1 MTIALVSQ
9 GFGTASHSP
18 YNKDI
23 KRTDAMRFKIN
34 SDQSSSVHSL
44 KVNPITGTAR
54 VKWGKATNCEYRCT
68 RVSRR
73 KILALILDSDRSLG
87 RWVNRH
93 AQWKNNHIF
102 SLVNPMYS
110 IRIN

>member
-1 MTIALVSQ
+1 
-9 GFGTASHSP
+9 
-18 YNKDI
+18 
-23 KRTDAMRFKIN
+23 MRFTIN
-34 SDQSSSVHSL
+34 SDQSSSVDTL

-54 VKWGKATNCEYRCT
+54 VTWKSRENYESCEYRCT
-68 RVSRR
+68 KVSRR

-93 AQWKNNHIF
+93 AQWKNDHIF

>member
-1 MTIALVSQ
+1 
-9 GFGTASHSP
+9 
-18 YNKDI
+18 
-23 KRTDAMRFKIN
+23 MRFSISTKE
-34 SDQSSSVHSL
+34 SSSVHSL

-54 VKWGKATNCEYRCT
+54 VKWEKATNCEYRCT

-73 KILALILDSDRSLG
+73 KILALMLDHDRSLG

-93 AQWKNNHIF
+93 AQWKDYHVH
-102 SLVNPMYS
+102 SLCNPLHS

>member
-1 MTIALVSQ
+1 
-9 GFGTASHSP
+9 
-18 YNKDI
+18 
-23 KRTDAMRFKIN
+23 MRFTISTK
-34 SDQSSSVHSL
+34 QSSSVYSL

-54 VKWGKATNCEYRCT
+54 VKWEKATNCEYRCT
-68 RVSRR
+68 KVSRR